1 MTELTPDILL
11 NSYASGVFPMAVPE
25 MNNEIY
31 WFAPDPRTILPL
43 DQFHVSRS
51 LRRKLRKQPFQ
62 VNFNN
67 DFEHVVRLCAE
78 PLGDDEETWISD
90 EIIASYVELHQLGF
104 AHSVEC
110 LEGGNL
116 IGGVY
121 GVSLGGAFFGE
132 SMFHRRTDASKVAL
146 YYLVE
151 HLKSKGF
158 VLLDVQYTT
167 DHLRSLGSEE
177 ISRDDYE
184 ARLSRAIRIETR
196 W

>member
-11 NSYASGVFPMAVPE
+11 NGYASGVFPMAMPE

-31 WFAPDPRTILPL
+31 WFAPDPRTVLPL
-43 DQFHVSRS
+43 DQFHASRS

-67 DFEHVVRLCAE
+67 DFEQVVRLCAE
-78 PLGDDEETWISD
+78 PRDDDGETWISD
-90 EIIASYVELHQLGF
+90 EIISSYLELHKLGF

-110 LEGGNL
+110 VEGGNL

-146 YYLVE
+146 YHLVE
-151 HLKSKGF
+151 RLKTKGF
-158 VLLDVQYTT
+158 ILLDVQYMT
-167 DHLRSLGSEE
+167 DHLRSLGAVD

-184 ARLSRAIRIETR
+184 AKLATAIRVDTR